1 MYVTDKIM
9 DVTEGIFP
17 LLTVLLLCTSFIKF
31 ATALTVVRFG
41 IGLTGF
47 EFGVVSILAA
57 FGLAVLAAPPE
68 LVQLGYPAAFFQS
81 GPAAPS
87 AQQVTAAL
95 VPYMAQ
101 RLDPAV
107 QGAFAGRAVAASNP
121 PAQAVATPVVTSD
134 AGAEALATPAAVG
147 AAPVA
152 APAYAE
158 QLRAVAPVFLI
169 SELKRALLI
178 GCAVLIPFVVVDL
191 LVAHLL
197 TLLGVTTLSVAVVS
211 LPLKLLL
218 FLAVDGWTLLV
229 TKLLG

>member
-1 MYVTDKIM
+1 MN
-9 DVTEGIFP
+9 VTESIFP

-57 FGLAVLAAPPE
+57 FGLAVFAAPPE
-68 LVQLGYPAAFFQS
+68 LAQIGYPAAFFQTV
-81 GPAAPS
+81 PAAPS

-107 QGAFAGRAVAASNP
+107 QRAFAGRAGAASTA
-121 PAQAVATPVVTSD
+121 PAQAVATPVAAPD
-134 AGAEALATPAAVG
+134 AGAEAVAVPAEA
-147 AAPVA
+147 VA
-152 APAYAE
+152 APASAD
-158 QLRAVAPVFLI
+158 QLRALVPVFI
-169 SELKRALLI
+169 VSELKRALLI

-191 LVAHLL
+191 LVAHVL
-197 TLLGVTTLSVAVVS
+197 TLLGVTTLSAAVVS